1 MDELSQE
8 NYPKTPT
15 NVKLSTQIKDMG
27 NHGSDEESTQKIKND
42 NNAPTRKVNKYC
54 WNHRERNNTS
64 KERNR
69 KREGHKEYYKH
80 GNNNMVE
87 SMR

>member
-27 NHGSDEESTQKIKND
+27 KTMAAMKNQ
-42 NNAPTRKVNKYC
+42 PNKLK
-54 WNHRERNNTS
+54 TIIMQPPG
-64 KERNR
+64 K
-69 KREGHKEYYKH
+69 
-80 GNNNMVE
+80 
-87 SMR
+87 